1 MVRQHISHPSI
12 VMWIAFNEGWGQ
24 SDTAGVVA
32 EIKAI
37 DPSRLVIGASG
48 WNDIPVGDVKSL
60 HQYPGPATPSFQ
72 DQRAVVCGECGG
84 LGLSVAGH
92 VWPGIP
98 AWSYTRLNSREELG
112 SSFAQ
117 LLERI
122 RQGRNAGLSGAVITQ
137 LSDVESEVNGL
148 VTYDRAV
155 VKVDPIPG
163 GFIAQ
168 EPASK

>member
-1 MVRQHISHPSI
+1 
-12 VMWIAFNEGWGQ
+12 
-24 SDTAGVVA
+24 
-32 EIKAI
+32 
-37 DPSRLVIGASG
+37 
-48 WNDIPVGDVKSL
+48 
-60 HQYPGPATPSFQ
+60 
-72 DQRAVVCGECGG
+72 
-84 LGLSVAGH
+84 
-92 VWPGIP
+92 
-98 AWSYTRLNSREELG
+98 NSREELG